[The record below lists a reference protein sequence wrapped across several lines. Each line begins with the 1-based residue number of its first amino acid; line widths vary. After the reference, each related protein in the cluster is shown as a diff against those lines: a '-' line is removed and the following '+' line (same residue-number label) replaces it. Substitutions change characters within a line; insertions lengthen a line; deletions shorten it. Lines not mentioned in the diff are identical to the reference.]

1 MYPLM
6 FIYLF
11 ISRKF
16 VVYIS
21 IYIKNKSFVS
31 PYCCYELY
39 NVQFLSCVFVIGI
52 HVLFEFKNINEVRK
66 EILFIIA
73 HDNCFYFLVSSTM
86 LFIDFHRTNTDF
98 EAT

>member
-66 EILFIIA
+66 DFLFIVA
-73 HDNCFYFLVSSTM
+73 HDNCFYFLVSS
-86 LFIDFHRTNTDF
+86 LFIYFHRRNTDF